1 MSQNSRV
8 DNEIY
13 SQLLGRETNH
23 INLTKQ
29 HEEQENRS
37 NCYPKDARGSCV
49 FYTSDEIAFD
59 VIGFD
64 LQKEAGWDTSI
75 LGCTSY

>member
-13 SQLLGRETNH
+13 SQWLGRETNH

-29 HEEQENRS
+29 HEEQENR
-37 NCYPKDARGSCV
+37 GW
-49 FYTSDEIAFD
+49 
-59 VIGFD
+59 
-64 LQKEAGWDTSI
+64 LKEAIVIQKMHEEVVFFIRLMKLHLTS
-75 LGCTSY
+75 

>member
-1 MSQNSRV
+1 MVGKGDESYLSYKTTR
-8 DNEIY
+8 
-13 SQLLGRETNH
+13 GTR
-23 INLTKQ
+23 KQ
-29 HEEQENRS
+29 GLIERS
-37 NCYPKDARGSCV
+37 NCYPKDARESCD